1 MGFTIREEGEGVVV
15 DAITVAMTDEGIMA
29 DNTIDHATIAVSGT
43 RHETVATGGPH
54 RAVTVTVATEA
65 PPRAIMAIMT
75 TGGPPR
81 AIMATVEAPPRE
93 TVVTGAPPRA
103 ITETGPNRT
112 AHENFRRRI
121 CRQKSHSA

>member
-1 MGFTIREEGEGVVV
+1 MRTGFTIRGEGEGAVV
-15 DAITVAMTDEGIMA
+15 DEITVAMTDGGIMA
-29 DNTIDHATIAVSGT
+29 DNTTDATIAASGT
-43 RHETVATGGPH
+43 RHETEAPPRAITG
-54 RAVTVTVATEA
+54 TVATEA
-65 PPRAIMAIMT
+65 PPRAIMAIMA

>member
-1 MGFTIREEGEGVVV
+1 MRMGFTIREEGEGVVV

-65 PPRAIMAIMT
+65 PPRAI
-75 TGGPPR
+75 
-81 AIMATVEAPPRE
+81 
-93 TVVTGAPPRA
+93 
-103 ITETGPNRT
+103 TETGPNRT